1 MRGGKAERLKML
13 STIILIVIA
22 IIVVSGLGLWLFG
35 ERWHPLR
42 RSSWLFLR
50 QAGLGSI
57 LNGSA
62 LHAWGYGRWIKEY
75 TNLVFYHV
83 LPRLGPPGKKWLSD
97 HYHGKVLTLEEAEAI
112 ITIDKE
118 IPLRDLEQIIPYS
131 TARDLVLKGTPDV
144 AVFQCGCRQNRDNP
158 CQPIQVCMAIG
169 EPFVD
174 FILEHHPQ
182 SSRRLTKAEALDLLR
197 AEHER
202 GHLHSAWFKD
212 AMLNRFYAI
221 CNCCKCC
228 CSGIMAMVKYGAPMM
243 ASSGYVAQ
251 VDETL
256 CVACDTCEDACP
268 FGAIQVDGMAVVD
281 WEVCMGCGV
290 CVGQCPNKAMS
301 LVRDQKKGVP
311 FDVRLL
317 A

>member
-1 MRGGKAERLKML
+1 ML
-13 STIILIVIA
+13 STIILFVIA
-22 IIVVSGLGLWLFG
+22 IILVGGLGLWLYG

-50 QAGLGSI
+50 QAGLRGI

-62 LHAWGYGRWIKEY
+62 LHAYVYGRWIKEY
-75 TNLVFYHV
+75 INLLLYHV
-83 LPRLGPPGKKWLSD
+83 LPRLGPRGKKWLAD

-131 TARDLVLKGTPDV
+131 TARDLMLKGPPDV

-169 EPFVD
+169 QPFAD
-174 FILEHHPQ
+174 FMLEHHPQ
-182 SSRRLTKAEALDLLR
+182 SSRLLTQAEALDLLR

-228 CSGIMAMVKYGAPMM
+228 CGGIKAMVKYGAPMM

-256 CVACDTCEDACP
+256 CVACDTCKDACP
-268 FGAIQVDGMAVVD
+268 FRAIQVDGTAVVK
-281 WEVCMGCGV
+281 WEACMGCGV

-301 LVRDQKKGVP
+301 LVRDEKKGVP